1 VKIYNYKLLYP
12 SFLFPGKTQFDESK
26 KLVKS
31 IPSERIVNSISP
43 FNWLRVAGKLKK
55 ENADIVVFDWWH
67 PFFSFCHFTIS
78 TLIKGKY
85 KRKILF
91 ITENVISHEG
101 NLPDKIL
108 TSIGLNNADSFLA
121 LSDDVVKSLN
131 SYNYKQKIYRSELPV
146 YDWYK
151 TENNEQNNSLK
162 ANLGFKE
169 EDKILLF
176 FGYVRKYKGLDILIE
191 AMKML
196 VDEEKKYKLLI
207 VGEFYDDPK
216 IYKDQIN
223 RLGLNNNIQIIN
235 EYVPNEE
242 VGKYFNI
249 SDVVVLPYRSATQSG
264 ILNIAYGFNKPVIV
278 TKVGG
283 LTESVEDGKTGIVV
297 DEARPDKIA
306 GAVKKFYSLAG
317 TINFKENV
325 AKAAQQNSFNKIS
338 GIFEQIILD
347 MEK

>member
-31 IPSERIVNSISP
+31 ISSERIVNSISP
-43 FNWLRVAGKLKK
+43 FNWLKVAGKLKK